1 MLNIILEPTLI
12 LGLLFATLMMLFY
25 SLRYSEPDLA
35 TDWDIFVTALGLV
48 YSTIIIIHGW
58 RLDPILLFSQML
70 VIFISISFCWIL
82 VRQRKIIQRLLEK
95 Q

>member
-12 LGLLFATLMMLFY
+12 LGLIFAALMMLFY

-35 TDWDIFVTALGLV
+35 TDWDIFVTALGFV

-58 RLDPILLFSQML
+58 RLDPILLFSQIL
-70 VIFISISFCWIL
+70 VTFISFSFCWIL
-82 VRQRKIIQRLLEK
+82 VRQRKIIKRLIGK
-95 Q
+95 R